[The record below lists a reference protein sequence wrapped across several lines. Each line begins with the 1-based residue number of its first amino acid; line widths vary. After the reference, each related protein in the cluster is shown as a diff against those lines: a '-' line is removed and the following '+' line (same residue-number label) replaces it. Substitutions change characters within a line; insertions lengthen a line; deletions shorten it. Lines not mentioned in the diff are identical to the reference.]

1 MILGRQKL
9 FGNREDRFEGKKG
22 EIRRSKFRRSPSY
35 KKFGPWTVKLSEN
48 AYDEYLDLD
57 DDSQAKVDKMME
69 ELKTK
74 PFQGNY
80 GQHPL
85 WEFYKLIKKTNKL
98 QKLINEISSILQIK
112 AYINVYD
119 DRIKESG
126 ADFFTAI
133 YNSFEDNNK

>member
-85 WEFYKLIKKTNKL
+85 WEFYDVMNECIVWSAEIDNENRMNYLIFKNTNDVVIIN
-98 QKLINEISSILQIK
+98 LIGH
-112 AYINVYD
+112 NVVDIEYA
-119 DRIKESG
+119 KQ
-126 ADFFTAI
+126 
-133 YNSFEDNNK
+133 